1 MSTITDRLFSAFA
14 KGRFLLPKQ
23 VVVHGSIEA
32 TIPGRIDGQ
41 VKGNVKTE
49 GELVIGPEGSVK
61 GNVHATDL
69 VLYGKIYGDIHI
81 SNKAVLSNEAY
92 VKGDVNALVL
102 EVKEGARIEGA
113 IHKQVSSRLEQEVIA
128 AEESEPEPEK
138 APAPPPPDEERATTW
153 F

>member
-23 VVVHGSIEA
+23 VVVQGSIEA

-61 GNVHATDL
+61 GNVYATDL
-69 VLYGKIYGDIHI
+69 VTYGKIYGDIHI
-81 SNKAVLSNEAY
+81 SNKAVISNEAY
-92 VKGDVNALVL
+92 VKGDVNAVVL

-113 IHKQVSSRLEQEVIA
+113 IRKQVSTRIEQEEVK
-128 AEESEPEPEK
+128 AEEDELVPEK